1 MSNQTSTSPKPK
13 SNRTKELFKAG
24 EWPPDNHPWRAV
36 ALLPPAQVQEWF
48 RSPVWAALV
57 EGLLHLQDDASATA
71 MDIHKPSAVRDE
83 ACGMYNGMSELI
95 RLPKVV
101 KDFHDQIRED

>member
-1 MSNQTSTSPKPK
+1 
-13 SNRTKELFKAG
+13 
-24 EWPPDNHPWRAV
+24 
-36 ALLPPAQVQEWF
+36 
-48 RSPVWAALV
+48 
-57 EGLLHLQDDASATA
+57 
-71 MDIHKPSAVRDE
+71 VRDE